1 MIASLQTVH
10 QPGLLL
16 RPVHRGPPGAGGDRH
31 QAHLLQG
38 LLPPP
43 AAGAPPP
50 LSAGEITRW
59 VDFISAYTTYWEP
72 GSEFYHRHKKKR
84 KIFII
89 VWTPASFVIHGPECW
104 ISVEVMRCGW
114 LLEADLMMSNGI
126 ILRSTQ
132 RSHADTDH

>member
-16 RPVHRGPPGAGGDRH
+16 RPVHPGPAGAGRDRH

-59 VDFISAYTTYWEP
+59 VDFMSAYTTHREP

-84 KIFII
+84 KIFI
-89 VWTPASFVIHGPECW
+89 VWTRASFVIHGPECW

-114 LLEADLMMSNGI
+114 LEADLMMSNGI

-132 RSHADTDH
+132 RGHADTDH